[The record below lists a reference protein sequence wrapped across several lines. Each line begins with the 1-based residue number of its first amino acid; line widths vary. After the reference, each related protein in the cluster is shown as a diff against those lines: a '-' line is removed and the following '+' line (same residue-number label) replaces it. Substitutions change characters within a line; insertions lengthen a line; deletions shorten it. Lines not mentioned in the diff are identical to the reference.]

1 MIAAEITTSHC
12 VVRIHDDNI
21 AYEPKRY
28 MNQVGQIV
36 SDHYKRRMRDIPP
49 QFIAEK
55 KPR

>member
-1 MIAAEITTSHC
+1 MIAAEIATSHC